1 MSIDLQAAWLPSS
14 WLAWLAAHDARPW
27 GYAIAA
33 GMAAVA
39 AAVLLARAFG
49 FLWPKYQRRFL
60 HGVARQLQR
69 AHIYVDASRLLAL
82 NVGLAAAATGLA
94 YMLSGALVLTVAVA
108 LACGCLP
115 RVLLWWLRHR
125 RVGALRLQLPDMA
138 MLLAGGLRAGMSLNQ
153 AIAQAAAE
161 MPVPLRQE
169 LELMLREQRLGA
181 SFETALAG
189 LERRIP
195 LEETTLLCAA
205 LRISRQTGG
214 NLADTL
220 EALAQ
225 SLRRKIALEGKIR
238 SLTAQGRLQGWAMG
252 LLPLLC
258 GLALAVIEPEGMSL
272 LLTTPLGWATC
283 SVLVLMQG
291 VGLHCLRRVVRID
304 V

>member
-1 MSIDLQAAWLPSS
+1 MTDVAPD
-14 WLAWLAAHDARPW
+14 WLAALARLDARPW
-27 GYAIAA
+27 LYALAA
-33 GMAAVA
+33 GLAALA
-39 AAVLLARAFG
+39 ALVLLGRALG
-49 FLWPKYQRRFL
+49 SLWPAYQRRFL

-82 NVGLAAAATGLA
+82 NVGLAAAATGLTHI
-94 YMLSGALVLTVAVA
+94 LTGAPLLTLAVA
-108 LACGCLP
+108 LACGGLP
-115 RVLLWWLRHR
+115 RLILWWLRHR
-125 RVGALRLQLPDMA
+125 RITALRLQLPDIA

-153 AIAQAAAE
+153 ALAQAAAE

-181 SFETALAG
+181 SFESALAG
-189 LERRIP
+189 LERRVP
-195 LEETTLLCAA
+195 LEEAMLLCAA

-214 NLADTL
+214 HLAQILESLAD
-220 EALAQ
+220 A
-225 SLRRKIALEGKIR
+225 LRRKIALEGKIR

-252 LLPLLC
+252 LLPVLC
-258 GLALAVIEPEGMSL
+258 GLALAAIEPEGMSL
-272 LLTTPLGWATC
+272 LFTTPLGWATC

>member
-1 MSIDLQAAWLPSS
+1 MSVTSS
-14 WLAWLAAHDARPW
+14 PVRSSAHWLAWPVADDVRPW
-27 GYAIAA
+27 VYAMAA
-33 GMAAVA
+33 GLAAVA
-39 AAVLLARAFG
+39 AAALLARALG
-49 FLWPKYQRRFL
+49 VLWPKYQRRFM
-60 HGVARQLQR
+60 HGVARQLHR

-82 NVGLAAAATGLA
+82 NVGLAAGATVLVYLLTGRLA
-94 YMLSGALVLTVAVA
+94 PAVVVA

-125 RVGALRLQLPDMA
+125 RVAALRLQLPDIA

-181 SFETALAG
+181 SFEAALAG
-189 LERRIP
+189 LERRAP

-214 NLADTL
+214 HLAQTLESLAD
-220 EALAQ
+220 A
-225 SLRRKIALEGKIR
+225 LRRKIALEGKIR

-258 GLALAVIEPEGMSL
+258 GLALAAIEPEGMSL
-272 LLTTPLGWATC
+272 LFTSPLGWATC
-283 SVLVLMQG
+283 SVLLVMQG
-291 VGLHCLRRVVRID
+291 VGLYCLRRVVRID

>member
-1 MSIDLQAAWLPSS
+1 MTAAFLEG
-14 WLAWLAAHDARPW
+14 WLAIDPRPW
-27 GYAIAA
+27 LYALAV
-33 GMAAVA
+33 GFAAVA
-39 AAVLLARAFG
+39 AALGLGWLLG
-49 FLWPKYQRRFL
+49 ELWPAYRRRFL

-82 NVGLAAAATGLA
+82 NV
-94 YMLSGALVLTVAVA
+94 ALVALSTLTAFMLTGAAIVSLAVA
-108 LACGCLP
+108 LACGFVP
-115 RVLLWWLRHR
+115 RLMLWWLRHR
-125 RVGALRLQLPDMA
+125 RITALRQQLPDIA

-161 MPVPLRQE
+161 VPVPLRQE

-181 SFETALAG
+181 SFETALGG
-189 LERRIP
+189 LERRAP
-195 LEETTLLCAA
+195 LEETALLCAA

-258 GLALAVIEPEGMSL
+258 GLALALIEPEGMSL
-272 LLTTPLGWATC
+272 LFTTPLGWATC
-283 SVLVLMQG
+283 AVLLVMQG
-291 VGLHCLRRVVRID
+291 VGLHLLRRVVRID

>member
-1 MSIDLQAAWLPSS
+1 MSPVIIEALTGADTLP
-14 WLAWLAAHDARPW
+14 WI
-27 GYAIAA
+27 YALVA
-33 GMAAVA
+33 GAGVVA
-39 AAVLLARAFG
+39 AALGVGRLLG
-49 FLWPKYQRRFL
+49 ELWPAYRRRFL

-82 NVGLAAAATGLA
+82 NVAVVAVATAAAFMVTGA
-94 YMLSGALVLTVAVA
+94 ALMALAVA
-108 LACGCLP
+108 LACGFVP
-115 RVLLWWLRHR
+115 RLMLWWLRHR
-125 RVGALRLQLPDMA
+125 RIGALRQQLPDIA

-161 MPVPLRQE
+161 VPVPLRQE

-189 LERRIP
+189 LERRAP
-195 LEETTLLCAA
+195 LEETVLLCAA

-214 NLADTL
+214 NLAHTL

-225 SLRRKIALEGKIR
+225 ALRRKIALEGKIR

-258 GLALAVIEPEGMSL
+258 GLALAIIEPEGMSL
-272 LLTTPLGWATC
+272 LFTTPLGWATC
-283 SVLVLMQG
+283 AVLLLMQG
-291 VGLHCLRRVVRID
+291 VGLHLLRRVVRID